1 MSDLPYSDPSN
12 PALPSPLF
20 SDVTAVRG
28 DHMRANNA
36 AIFAD
41 LIELNS
47 RNPERVAL
55 TGGSF
60 KTAALANANTY
71 NGRSFFTCTAGV
83 SDTPSAGV
91 WRIFGFWNPADSSGR
106 FVAMADTS
114 LETWEINYSGAA
126 WGTWKQRVDSS
137 GNFTGILETGLVLT
151 DNTTGN
157 VSATAHGFA
166 PKLPNDG
173 MKYFNG
179 LGGYT
184 DPNKVLPVLKTS
196 DFSIDPADGHGLY
209 LIDPSAGNVTGS
221 LPPSADN
228 IGLVIRCTVIAT
240 GGSFILD
247 GYGSETI
254 DGRTGITLNR
264 IYDYIEVIAVG
275 AGWIVRSGRAS
286 YSVGNI
292 NTNDWTD
299 RELGDMSIIYDNKT
313 GTFTVGEE
321 IEEYTTGGSP
331 PTGPTGNKWVIC
343 ADTGTVLQCNEARGV
358 GFATNDRWIVGTTS
372 GAKAQVNGTS
382 KNFNGSVIH
391 KLGYYPE
398 ELDIQ
403 VWVGASA
410 GARTYKIVPGATP
423 IGVADGGVGFIS
435 GTLNSFKVKTATSGF
450 YIIQDDGTRLVINNQ
465 DWYYNILVVKRW

>member
-20 SDVTAVRG
+20 SDVAAVRG

-41 LIELNS
+41 LIELNA
-47 RNPERVAL
+47 RNPKLVAL
-55 TGGSF
+55 TSGSF

-71 NGRSFFTCTAGV
+71 NGRSLFTCTAGV
-83 SDTPSAGV
+83 SDTPFAGA
-91 WRIFGFWNPADSSGR
+91 WRIFGFWNPTDSSGR

-173 MKYFNG
+173 AKYLNG

-184 DPNKVLPVLKTS
+184 VPNKITPVTKTADYTVLDDDGYSLIKV
-196 DFSIDPADGHGLY
+196 DPT
-209 LIDPSAGNVTGS
+209 AGNVTIT
-221 LPPSADN
+221 LPTAADN
-228 IGLVIRCTVIAT
+228 SGRIIKIAVSTT
-240 GGSFILD
+240 GGSVTVD
-247 GYGSETI
+247 GEGSETI
-254 DGRTGITLNR
+254 DGLTIIVLNR
-264 IYDYIEVIAVG
+264 KYDYLEVCSDG
-275 AGWIVRSGRAS
+275 TGWTILSGRAS
-286 YSVGNI
+286 YSTGWI
-292 NTNDWTD
+292 NTADWTI
-299 RELGDMSIIYDNKT
+299 RELGDMSITYDNKT
-313 GTFTVGEE
+313 GSFIVGEE

-343 ADTGTVLQCNEARGV
+343 ADTGTVLRCKEAQGT
-358 GFATNDRWIVGTTS
+358 GTATDDRWVVGKTS
-372 GAKAQVNGTS
+372 GAKAQVNGTT
-382 KNFNGSVIH
+382 KNLDGVVTHS
-391 KLGYYPE
+391 LGYYPE

-403 VWVGASA
+403 VWVGATA
-410 GARTYKIVPGATP
+410 GARTYKIVPVGTS
-423 IGVADGGVGFIS
+423 IGVSNGGVGFIS

-450 YIIQDDGTRLVINNQ
+450 YVIQDDGTRLVIDDE

>member
-41 LIELNS
+41 LLPLNG
-47 RNPERVAL
+47 RNPELVAL

-83 SDTPSAGV
+83 SDTPFAGA

-114 LETWEINYSGAA
+114 LETWEINYAGAA

-137 GNFTGILETGLVLT
+137 GNFTGIPETGLSLT
-151 DNTTGN
+151 DNTTSN

-173 MKYFNG
+173 AKYLNG
-179 LGGYT
+179 FGGYT
-184 DPNKVLPVLKTS
+184 VPNKITPVTKTGDYTVLDDDGYGLIRV
-196 DFSIDPADGHGLY
+196 DPT
-209 LIDPSAGNVTGS
+209 AGNVTIT
-221 LPPSADN
+221 LPTAADN
-228 IGLVIRCTVIAT
+228 NGRIIRTSVTAT
-240 GGSFILD
+240 GGSVTVV
-247 GYGSETI
+247 GEGSETI
-254 DGRTGITLNR
+254 DGLASIVLNR
-264 IYDYIEVIAVG
+264 KYDYLEVCSDGTEWTIL
-275 AGWIVRSGRAS
+275 SGRAS
-286 YSVGNI
+286 YSTGWI
-292 NTNDWTD
+292 NTADWTT
-299 RELGDMSIIYDNKT
+299 RELGDMSITYDNKT

-321 IEEYTTGGSP
+321 IEEYTTAGTP
-331 PTGPTGNKWVIC
+331 PTGPTGNKWRIC
-343 ADTGTVLQCNEARGV
+343 NDSGTVLRCKEAQGV

-391 KLGYYPE
+391 NLGYYPE

-403 VWVGASA
+403 VCIGASA
-410 GARTYKIVPGATP
+410 GARTFKIVPFGTT
-423 IGVADGGVGFIS
+423 IGTSSGGVSFKS
-435 GTLNSFKVKTATSGF
+435 GTLNSFKVQTATLGF
-450 YIIQDDGTRLVINNQ
+450 YVIQDDGSRLAIDNF